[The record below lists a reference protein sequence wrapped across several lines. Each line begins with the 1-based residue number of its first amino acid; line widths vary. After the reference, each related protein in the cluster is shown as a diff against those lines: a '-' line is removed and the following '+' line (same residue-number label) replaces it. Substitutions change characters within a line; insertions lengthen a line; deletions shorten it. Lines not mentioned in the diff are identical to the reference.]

1 LKTVSTLLAKK
12 SITPIQPMRIFAAG
26 QITEAFK
33 YMQEGKHMGKIVVE
47 MPDDA
52 NKLPLSRTPGHISFC
67 NDGAYLLVGGL
78 GGLGRAVAQWM
89 VENGAKYL
97 VFLSRNAGDGED
109 DAKFVYDLELQGCN
123 SLLIQGDVA
132 KLADVKRAVGASCKP
147 IKGVIH
153 MAMLMKVGHYPLHRK
168 NVRV

>member
-1 LKTVSTLLAKK
+1 
-12 SITPIQPMRIFAAG
+12 MRVFGAG

-52 NKLPLSRTPGHISFC
+52 HELLKSKTPAKISFC
-67 NDGAYLLVGGL
+67 HDGAYLLIGGL

-89 VENGAKYL
+89 AENGAKHL
-97 VFLSRNAGDGED
+97 VFLSRTAGAGDN

-132 KLADVKRAVGASCKP
+132 NLTDVKKAVAASCKP
-147 IKGVIH
+147 VKGVIH
-153 MAMLMKVGHYPLHRK
+153 MAMLMKVKHYLSI
-168 NVRV
+168 